1 MDGAACRVFVVAQL
15 RSTATMPADPS
26 DLSVFAPAWL
36 AAAADPAVDAEL
48 LAIHGLIR
56 DQIEARGP
64 ACWASGRCCRFGTAG
79 HRLYVTGLEAAHLV
93 SHLVSHLG
101 RAPTLAE
108 VDAARR
114 RDDCPYLVANAC
126 SVHAFK
132 PTGCRIYFC
141 DTSAQD
147 WQHDLSERVLTM
159 LRSLHER
166 RAIEYRYGEWRTML
180 AAFAT
185 P

>member
-1 MDGAACRVFVVAQL
+1 MDLNSQSQSLYQFDDSQLCSQSQALEFVTDDLGDLGA
-15 RSTATMPADPS
+15 
-26 DLSVFAPAWL
+26 
-36 AAAADPAVDAEL
+36 
-48 LAIHGLIR
+48 
-56 DQIEARGP
+56 
-64 ACWASGRCCRFGTAG
+64 
-79 HRLYVTGLEAAHLV
+79 
-93 SHLVSHLG
+93 
-101 RAPTLAE
+101 APTLAQI
-108 VDAARR
+108 DAARD

-126 SVHAFK
+126 SVHAIK

-141 DTSAQD
+141 DASAED